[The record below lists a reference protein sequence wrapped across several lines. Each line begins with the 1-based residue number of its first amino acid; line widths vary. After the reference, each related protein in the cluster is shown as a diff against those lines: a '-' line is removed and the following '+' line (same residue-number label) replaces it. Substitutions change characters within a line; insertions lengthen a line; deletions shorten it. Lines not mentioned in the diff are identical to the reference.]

1 MKVNCIAALAAPI
14 AGLVAT
20 SALATEPRLHIF
32 GPKGCAFFDGL
43 GGDGAAFH
51 ALDDAHLILDH
62 GAMAGTLISCRFE
75 GEFSL
80 VGAPGKTEALTGLCT
95 SADGEE
101 RSGDFSLS
109 YTDADH
115 ATLTISGFDQT
126 IPFIA
131 CDRP

>member
-1 MKVNCIAALAAPI
+1 MRVIAPAALAALI
-14 AGLVAT
+14 ATAA
-20 SALATEPRLHIF
+20 SAADQPRLHIF

-62 GAMAGTLISCRFE
+62 GALEGTVISCQFD

-80 VGAPGKTEALTGLCT
+80 IGAPGKTEAQSGSCT
-95 SADGEE
+95 NANGETRE
-101 RSGDFSLS
+101 GDFTLTYS
-109 YTDADH
+109 DADN
-115 ATLTISGFDQT
+115 ATLNISGFDQT
-126 IPFIA
+126 VPFVA